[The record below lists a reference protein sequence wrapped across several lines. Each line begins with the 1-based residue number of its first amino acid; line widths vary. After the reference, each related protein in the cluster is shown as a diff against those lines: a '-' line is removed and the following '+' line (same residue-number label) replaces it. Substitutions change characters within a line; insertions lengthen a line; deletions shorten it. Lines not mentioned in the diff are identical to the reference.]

1 MSAADYLEAKW
12 KIEDAC
18 LDANHAVRYT
28 IVEDRAVLVVC
39 SQCKDKIIELEEKN
53 EKGI

>member
-1 MSAADYLEAKW
+1 MSADDYFEAKW

-18 LDANHAVRYT
+18 LDACHAVRYT

-39 SQCKDKIIELEEKN
+39 SKCQEKIDELEGET
-53 EKGI
+53 